1 MKNTYQNGK
10 IVSVK
15 PVKNAY
21 VFNGVSYSNIG
32 KAYKEMC
39 KDGPELYVRTMS
51 MIENGVRRVYPGGLF
66 IDQIY
71 IY

>member
-39 KDGPELYVRTMS
+39 
-51 MIENGVRRVYPGGLF
+51 
-66 IDQIY
+66 
-71 IY
+71 